1 MENGLVSKQ
10 SNRVIV
16 FTAAFIIIF
25 CCSASAAFSVFA
37 KPLQEAT
44 GGTASQVALTLTIYQ
59 FTMSLFGIISGK
71 IVDKSGPKML
81 MYIGGFVFGM
91 GWLLT
96 AFAPNLFILYLT
108 CGLIA
113 GAGNGLLYNPSIN
126 TALRWYP
133 EKKGTMSGIL
143 LGAASLGPLVLAKV
157 GAILCDQ
164 FGMRGFIFIGL
175 AYLIIVW
182 LVGWR
187 MKLPEKDW
195 KPEGWK
201 PPDVKQTG
209 MEQENYTPGE
219 MIKTST
225 FWILLVLFSI
235 ACTAG
240 IMMIGALS
248 NIAQVQLGMTA
259 VTAANMVV
267 INCLANFC
275 GRLIVGKLCDKWGEN
290 NTLTLVLVVT
300 IIGLLGLRVATS
312 SIVFIAFLILLGAAF
327 GGVLVVYPPL
337 TSKIFGIK
345 NFGVNYGIMFFGYSI
360 GALSGPQIAAR
371 AFNQDLGTGA
381 YSHAYLIAVAVAIV
395 GLVLNFYLIKKNRL
409 AARNVNF

>member
-1 MENGLVSKQ
+1 MKNGLASKQ

-71 IVDKSGPKML
+71 IVDKSGPKKL

-96 AFAPNLFILYLT
+96 AFAPNLFMLYIT
-108 CGLIA
+108 CGFIA

-126 TALRWYP
+126 TALRWFP
-133 EKKGTMSGIL
+133 EMKGTMSGIL

-157 GAILCDQ
+157 GAILCDR
-164 FGMRGFIFIGL
+164 FGTQGFVFIGL
-175 AYLIIVW
+175 AYLILVW
-182 LVGWR
+182 MVGWR
-187 MKLPEKDW
+187 MILPEKGW
-195 KPEGWK
+195 KPEGWN
-201 PPDVKQTG
+201 PLAVKQPG
-209 MEQENYTPGE
+209 MEREDYTPSE

-225 FWILLVLFSI
+225 FWIMLVLFSI

-240 IMMIGALS
+240 IMMIGSLS
-248 NIAQVQLGMTA
+248 TIAQVQLGMTA

-290 NTLTLVLVVT
+290 NTLVLVLVVT
-300 IIGLLGLRVATS
+300 IVGLLGLRVATTS
-312 SIVFIAFLILLGAAF
+312 MVFIAFLILLGAAF

-337 TSKIFGIK
+337 TSKTFGVK

-360 GALSGPQIAAR
+360 GALLGPQIAAR
-371 AFNQDLGTGA
+371 AVNQDLGTSA
-381 YSHAYLIAVAVAIV
+381 YSHAYLIAVAVALV
-395 GLVLNFYLIKKNRL
+395 GLALNFYLIRKKRL
-409 AARNVNF
+409 AVNS